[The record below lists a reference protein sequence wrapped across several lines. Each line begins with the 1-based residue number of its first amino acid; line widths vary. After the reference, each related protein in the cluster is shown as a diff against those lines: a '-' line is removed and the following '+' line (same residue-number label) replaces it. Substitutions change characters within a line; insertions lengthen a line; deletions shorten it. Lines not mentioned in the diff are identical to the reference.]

1 MAGWY
6 SRAGGFQTAI
16 VVQSE
21 SLPESGMMPDEEMIV
36 AYWLLPAEPAR
47 KKLVYFIRD
56 LAERFDAPVFEP
68 HVTVYVTGANQEDP
82 AAVLGRVLPEQRP
95 FRLSVR
101 NVDFSDKF
109 TKTLFIQF
117 APDPGLTRFSEEL
130 RRASATAS
138 DYQLNPHL
146 SLIYKTMARET
157 QKDLATS
164 ITLPFSE
171 IEFDVVKAIASPAE
185 ITTRADVEKWRSV
198 AEGKL
203 RE

>member
-1 MAGWY
+1 
-6 SRAGGFQTAI
+6 
-16 VVQSE
+16 
-21 SLPESGMMPDEEMIV
+21 
-36 AYWLLPAEPAR
+36 
-47 KKLVYFIRD
+47 
-56 LAERFDAPVFEP
+56 LAERFEAPLFEP
-68 HVTVYVTGANQEDP
+68 HVTVYVTGANREDH
-82 AAVLGRVLPEQRP
+82 AAVLGRVLPEQKP
-95 FRLSVR
+95 FRLLVR
-101 NVDFSDKF
+101 DVDFSDEF

-117 APDPGLTRFSEEL
+117 APDPELTRFSQEL

-157 QKDLATS
+157 QRDLAAR

-171 IEFDVVKAIASPAE
+171 IAFDAVKAIVSPAE
-185 ITTRADVEKWRSV
+185 IKTRADIEKWRSV